1 MLDFILAKKILF
13 SIIAPDSRSAIL
25 LTTLNNVG
33 NKAFFN
39 PVVTP
44 GSNLCKQWSD
54 IYAGTLLIFQ
64 AILMGIGLQHK
75 TMEDLEVAICLCT
88 KMDIAE

>member
-1 MLDFILAKKILF
+1 MWATKHSSILF
-13 SIIAPDSRSAIL
+13 YHRLQIPICVNSE
-25 LTTLNNVG
+25 
-33 NKAFFN
+33 
-39 PVVTP
+39 VT
-44 GSNLCKQWSD
+44 
-54 IYAGTLLIFQ
+54 YAVTSLIFQ